1 MRVQTEMELL
11 RSLPVFAGV
20 DASQLQL
27 LSFSSKRRKFTAGQ
41 SLLVQG
47 EFARGAFLITSGR
60 AHVHDGVDAKAP
72 KLASLET
79 GALVGEL
86 ALFVAKPNPVTV
98 IAAQNVE
105 GKEISRELFKRVTE
119 EFPEFGRQVFA
130 ALSQKLDQGL
140 AELAELQKAFG

>member
-1 MRVQTEMELL
+1 M
-11 RSLPVFAGV
+11 
-20 DASQLQL
+20 
-27 LSFSSKRRKFTAGQ
+27 
-41 SLLVQG
+41 
-47 EFARGAFLITSGR
+47 
-60 AHVHDGVDAKAP
+60 
-72 KLASLET
+72 
-79 GALVGEL
+79 GEL

>member
-20 DASQLQL
+20 DPSQLQL

-41 SLLVQG
+41 PILVKG
-47 EFARGAFLITSGR
+47 EVPRGAFLLTQGR
-60 AHVHDGVDAKAP
+60 AHVHDGADAKAA
-72 KLASLET
+72 KMASLET

-86 ALFVAKPNPVTV
+86 ALFVAKPNPFSI

-105 GKEISRELFKRVTE
+105 AKEISRELFKRVAE
-119 EFPEFGRQVFA
+119 EFPEFGQQVFA
-130 ALSQKLDQGL
+130 ALSRKLDQGL
-140 AELAELQKAFG
+140 VELDELQKAFG